1 MNKFAFGAAIAALS
15 MALPGAALAQR
26 NAAAAGPDI
35 LIVDTGRVFN
45 ECTACRAA
53 QTQLQTQV
61 TTLQQRRNT
70 LAQQLQTEGAPIQTA
85 VNALNGKQPDAAL
98 TARITAFQTRQNQ
111 AEQELQRSGATL
123 ESTQAHV
130 NQQIGNRFGPIV
142 EQLRAT
148 RRAAV
153 VMSKNGTLAN
163 DPALD
168 ITNDVLTQ
176 LNQQLPSVS
185 VTPMPQPAA
194 PAQQQQQPPGR

>member
-15 MALPGAALAQR
+15 MALPGAAIAQR
-26 NAAAAGPDI
+26 NAAGPDT
-35 LIVDTGRVFN
+35 LIVDTARVFN

-61 TTLQQRRNT
+61 TALQQRRNT

-142 EQLRAT
+142 EQIRAT
-148 RRAAV
+148 RRAAIV
-153 VMSKNGTLAN
+153 LSKNSTLAN

-168 ITNDVLTQ
+168 ITNDVLAQ

-185 VTPMPQPAA
+185 VTPLPQPAA
-194 PAQQQQQPPGR
+194 PAQQQQPPGR